1 MCSAEELEQARAR
14 LKTED
19 REAMLLGLRRKAER
33 RAKSGTDRR
42 ANKAARAK
50 AARQAAAAGV
60 VAAPAK

>member
-1 MCSAEELEQARAR
+1 
-14 LKTED
+14 
-19 REAMLLGLRRKAER
+19 MLLGLRRKAER